1 MNRPWSFHLKYPPT
15 PEYAAQAAELM
26 VESARACSDVSLDF
40 SVSSL
45 NQVDRII
52 RRMRREA
59 GDAGQL
65 AMTLFGFGCYVGE
78 VFVRNGGGL
87 WRRTEDTN
95 LEGLT
100 KSPMVIELDEQQV
113 CDPILKVF
121 KRFAYAREKSLPSFY
136 QVQRGTLLKE
146 AEEPKGLW
154 NQLRGR

>member
-40 SVSSL
+40 SISSL

-78 VFVRNGGGL
+78 VFVRNDGGQ
-87 WRRTEDTN
+87 WRRTEETN
-95 LEGLT
+95 LEGLS
-100 KSPMVIELDEQQV
+100 KSPIVVELDEQQI

-121 KRFAYAREKSLPSFY
+121 KRFAYAREESLPSFY
-136 QVQRGTLLKE
+136 QVETGILSKE

-154 NQLRGR
+154 NQIRGR